1 MAKKEKNTTNSA
13 TNRQNYDEQ
22 AYLRAVEKLQYGDIF
37 NLSNSAF
44 EALRAVV
51 AARDP
56 NHPALERANLRLKN
70 FEDENNLKTNDARV
84 YVENAKALDEIGNKI
99 SYEQM
104 LDENEDIKGF
114 VNQVDIVETFEKD
127 GKLETRALSAKEKN
141 EHLALLWKAA
151 FEEAKLSRYGDKVF
165 AKRSKES
172 KKKAIQ
178 KDVSDVFASKLV
190 MSRIGSAFE
199 KPTKAERKV
208 GSDEFY
214 AYTKRQ
220 GAIAREAMKM
230 PETGTRIQIN
240 SNQILA
246 SVADTSAK
254 VDTYFNVLH
263 RKANRL
269 GGDARVALNGVAAGI
284 KSKWQKVEK
293 IANAISQN
301 RYEIFR
307 NLKKN
312 FNDNKVQT
320 ITNLAATGALTL
332 TAAISAA
339 AIPAALG
346 AYGLLMAA
354 NPWVMPLVTETR
366 KIKRERSEQNLEPL
380 SFSERWK
387 LAKQNKLSKTI
398 VNENGEEVENKERK
412 KYIRRATITSS
423 IALVSFGALSTA
435 VANANRAA
443 NAVDMAKTALKDSGL
458 IRIVSPI
465 VAQAND
471 EVFAEVRLSKAKK
484 LEQDSIAAQ
493 KELLEAQGEA
503 RQARIGLIVGT
514 SLVLGVREGGKLIAD
529 AVQNSGVMEEMSKA
543 LESVRGSDWPDLGRP
558 NWDVQDATP
567 VMLRDVDVNDGANLG
582 ELTDDLS
589 VGAVEPME
597 TDMELFPRE
606 YSQDLGITQKQYN
619 ILMSRLPGIMKD
631 FDDVSLDRAY
641 LNMNDEFIANF
652 EGKTKMEVF
661 YDLMALARNSRRS
674 QLVLGNAESGFYI
687 NTPTERVAITDEG
700 IIEQAKQALANG
712 DKVYIS
718 RLHGREFLK
727 GQFENLKLDGMTDE
741 KMSQIIEISM
751 NTYDSSEVG
760 DATQQIRALFPDMDK
775 AQISKVSQIVNYNRR
790 FEANGKTLEDLFTA
804 VGCGEKLK
812 DGKAANDLIDNA
824 QAILRQSKGP
834 ARIVGQNVECND
846 TVVHIIGGKKVV
858 QEVVEEQYT
867 PTTKAMKVDISE
879 QKAEVSTKVSEVK
892 PLEDMPERAKARH
905 AIVNDQKQIYEGT
918 AKLDR
923 KGRFI
928 QESATGT
935 RVAEKLENG
944 R

>member
-1 MAKKEKNTTNSA
+1 MAKKRADTINSA
-13 TNRQNYDEQ
+13 TNRPNDELQ
-22 AYLRAVEKLQYGDIF
+22 AYLQAVEKLQYGDIF
-37 NLSNSAF
+37 SLSNSAF
-44 EALRAVV
+44 EALKGVV
-51 AARDP
+51 ASRDP

-172 KKKAIQ
+172 KKKAMQ

-230 PETGTRIQIN
+230 PEIGTRIQIN

-269 GGDARVALNGVAAGI
+269 GGDARVALNGVATGI
-284 KSKWQKVEK
+284 KSNWQKVEK

-320 ITNLAATGALTL
+320 ISNLAATGALTL
-332 TAAISAA
+332 TAAISAP
-339 AIPAALG
+339 AIPVALG
-346 AYGLLMAA
+346 AYGAYMAA
-354 NPWVMPLVTETR
+354 SSWVHPIITEAR
-366 KIKRERSEQNLEPL
+366 KIKRERDEQNLEPL
-380 SFSERWK
+380 SFKERWK

-398 VNENGEEVENKERK
+398 VNENGEEVENRERK
-412 KYIRRATITSS
+412 KYIRRAAITSG
-423 IALVSFGALSTA
+423 IAIASFGALSTA
-435 VANANRAA
+435 AAKANKAA
-443 NAVDMAKTALKDSGL
+443 NAVDMTRTALKDSGL
-458 IRIVSPI
+458 IRIVAPI

-484 LEQDSIAAQ
+484 LEQNSLAAQ

-503 RQARIGLIVGT
+503 KQARIGLIAGVG
-514 SLVLGVREGGKLIAD
+514 LALGVRAGSQLISNAL
-529 AVQNSGVMEEMSKA
+529 QNSGVMEEMSKA

-558 NWDVQDATP
+558 DLPAARDSVVGP
-567 VMLRDVDVNDGANLG
+567 VV
-582 ELTDDLS
+582 LTETNPDLEVEIS
-589 VGAVEPME
+589 AAAIEPME

-858 QEVVEEQYT
+858 QTIVDEPYT
-867 PTTKAMKVDISE
+867 KTTKAMKVNISE
-879 QKAEVSTKVSEVK
+879 PKAEVDVKLDKTKDIP
-892 PLEDMPERAKARH
+892 PLPDRQGARH
-905 AIVNDQKQIYEGT
+905 GIINNQKQIYDGT
-918 AKLDR
+918 AKLDG

-928 QESATGT
+928 QEDATGT
-935 RVAEKLENG
+935 SIAKKLENE

>member
-1 MAKKEKNTTNSA
+1 MAKKTANTTNSA
-13 TNRQNYDEQ
+13 TNRPNDDEQ

-44 EALRAVV
+44 ESLKAIV

-70 FEDENNLKTNDARV
+70 FEDENNLKTDDARV
-84 YVENAKALDEIGNKI
+84 YVENAKALDEIGNDI

-114 VNQVDIVETFEKD
+114 VNQVDIVETVEKD
-127 GKLETRALSAKEKN
+127 GKQETRVLSAKEKN

-151 FEEAKLSRYGDKVF
+151 FEEAKLSRYGDRLF
-165 AKRSKES
+165 ARRPKEG
-172 KKKAIQ
+172 KKKSLQ

-190 MSRIGSAFE
+190 MSSIGSAFE
-199 KPTKAERKV
+199 KPTKAERKI

-214 AYTKRQ
+214 SYTKRQ
-220 GAIAREAMKM
+220 AAIAREAMKM
-230 PETGTRIQIN
+230 PETGTRVQIN

-246 SVADTSAK
+246 SVADTSAM
-254 VDTYFNVLH
+254 VDSYVGVLR

-284 KSKWQKVEK
+284 KSRWQKVEK

-307 NLKKN
+307 SLKKN

-320 ITNLAATGALTL
+320 ISNLAATGALTL
-332 TAAISAA
+332 TAAISAP
-339 AIPAALG
+339 AIPVALG
-346 AYGLLMAA
+346 AYGAYMAA
-354 NPWVMPLVTETR
+354 ASWVHPIITEAR
-366 KIKRERSEQNLEPL
+366 RIKRERNEQNLEPL
-380 SFSERWK
+380 SFKERWK
-387 LAKQNKLSKTI
+387 LAKQNKLSKTV

-412 KYIRRATITSS
+412 KYIRRAAITSS
-423 IALVSFGALSTA
+423 IAIVSFGALSTA
-435 VANANRAA
+435 VSKANKAA
-443 NAVDMAKTALKDSGL
+443 NAVDMTRRALKDSGL
-458 IRIVSPI
+458 IRIVAPI

-471 EVFAEVRLSKAKK
+471 EVFAEVRLAKAKK
-484 LEQDSIAAQ
+484 LEQDGMAAQ

-503 RQARIGLIVGT
+503 RQARIGLVAGVG
-514 SLVLGVREGGKLIAD
+514 LALGVRAGSQLISNAL
-529 AVQNSGVMEEMSKA
+529 QNSGVMEEMSKA
-543 LESVRGSDWPDLGRP
+543 LESVRGEDWPDLGRP
-558 NWDVQDATP
+558 DLPAA
-567 VMLRDVDVNDGANLG
+567 RDNVVGPLV
-582 ELTDDLS
+582 LTEADPDLEADIS
-589 VGAVEPME
+589 AAAIEPME

-606 YSQDLGITQKQYN
+606 YSKDLGITQKQYN

-631 FDDVSLDRAY
+631 FDEVSLDRAY
-641 LNMNDEFIANF
+641 LNMDGEFMANF
-652 EGKTKMEVF
+652 EGKAKMEVL
-661 YDLMALARNSRRS
+661 YETLALARNSRRS
-674 QLVLGNAESGFYI
+674 QIVLGNAESGFYI
-687 NTPTERVAITDEG
+687 NTPTQRVAITDEG

-751 NTYDSSEVG
+751 KTYDSSEVG

-790 FEANGKTLEDLFTA
+790 FEANGKTLESIFNA
-804 VGCGEKLK
+804 IGCGEKIE

-846 TVVHIIGGKKVV
+846 TVVHVIGGKKVA
-858 QEVVEEQYT
+858 QTVVEESYT
-867 PTTKAMKVDISE
+867 PTTKAMKVDIPE
-879 QKAEVSTKVSEVK
+879 QKAEVETSFDKVEELK
-892 PLEDMPERAKARH
+892 PLPERPGARH
-905 AIVNDQKQIYEGT
+905 AIVNNQRQIYDGT
-918 AKLDR
+918 AKLD
-923 KGRFI
+923 KNGRFI
-928 QESATGT
+928 QEDATGT
-935 RVAEKLENG
+935 SIAKKLENG